1 MKVQINGRPCA
12 VHQNP
17 IARYVIYSAAVSS
30 EQQALVEI
38 ELDGVKTAPTV
49 RPLSAGVR
57 ATVSEGKVTLTAKIP
72 CKLSVE
78 FSEKELL
85 PLFLFL
91 YEPEVKPVGENVRY
105 FAPGEYAM
113 DELVVSSNETV
124 YLAEGAI
131 VHAHL
136 NVVDAE
142 NVTICGRGIF
152 DLEGDYSTKRRRM
165 THFYN
170 SRGITVRDVTFT
182 GSHGWCCAFWGCS
195 NILMDS
201 VNVMTWMMCG
211 DGVDIVGCHDVEVG
225 GCFFRTADD
234 CIAVKATDYRG
245 EAGLQDVYNV
255 TFHHCV
261 CWNAQPGNGI
271 EIGFETRCDEIRDV
285 TFSDIDLIHCE
296 HEGWQS
302 GGAITIHNGDRAR
315 IHQITYRNIR
325 VEDAVDKLFD
335 FKVLRSNYSRD
346 EKRGCVE
353 DVLLENISVV
363 DGAFPPSIL
372 SGYAPDDALVQRV
385 RFRNV
390 TVHGEAIRSIPQCR
404 MIAERTKQVEFEVT
418 E

>member
-1 MKVQINGRPCA
+1 MNIQINGQPC
-12 VHQNP
+12 VVRQNA
-17 IARYVIYSAAVSS
+17 ISRYVIYSASMLS
-30 EQQALVEI
+30 EKEARVEI
-38 ELDGVKTAPTV
+38 ELEGVQAAPTV
-49 RPLSAGVR
+49 RPLSSGIQSTIKDGR
-57 ATVSEGKVTLTAKIP
+57 ISFTAKIP

-78 FSEKELL
+78 FSEEESL

-91 YEPEVKPVGENVRY
+91 YEPEVKPAGENVRY

-113 DELVVSSNETV
+113 DELVVSSNETI
-124 YLAEGAI
+124 YLAEGAV

-136 NVVDAE
+136 QVVDAE

-170 SRGITVRDVTFT
+170 SKGITVRDVTFT

-225 GCFFRTADD
+225 NCFFRTADD

-261 CWNAQPGNGI
+261 CWNAKPGNGI

-315 IHQITYRNIR
+315 IHNIIYRDIR

-335 FKVLRSNYSRD
+335 FKVLHSNYSRD

-372 SGYAPDDALVQRV
+372 SGFAPDDALVQRV

-390 TVHGEAIRSIPQCR
+390 TVHGEAIRSILQCR
-404 MIAERTKQVEFEVT
+404 MVAERTKQIEFEVT